1 MKFKYIFIIFNI
13 LIVLF
18 LLVIVVSPLLILG
31 PEFARKFFVS
41 AWPMVLVLLAVLA
54 AFNIFFLLNR
64 RLFLLLEREDW
75 PALVDYL
82 ERRVYDRGR
91 YSPRLVKLLV
101 NSYVIMSDFPSVLRL
116 EKKLA
121 LAKPAL
127 VEKNA
132 LVFGSARILGGDA
145 PGAAFFFHERLEK
158 AGNKNIQWVKWYYAF
173 SLLLSRKFDEAE
185 KELFVL
191 TVADDALISGLS
203 AWFLSDTL
211 MKYSANR
218 EQCRTLADAARE
230 NARKEI
236 KTLNA
241 WRREAAKIET
251 EVYAAI
257 IKKYIDE
264 AANWLFGVNNERS

>member
-13 LIVLF
+13 LIIFF
-18 LLVIVVSPLLILG
+18 LLVIVVSPFLILG
-31 PEFARKFFVS
+31 SELAQKFFAS
-41 AWPMVLVLLAVLA
+41 AWPLILVLLAVLTA
-54 AFNIFFLLNR
+54 LNIFYLSNR

-82 ERRVYDRGR
+82 ERRVYDRGG
-91 YSPRLVKLLV
+91 YSARLVRLLA

-127 VEKNA
+127 VEKNV

-145 PGAAFFFHERLEK
+145 SGAAAFFHDHLEK
-158 AGNKNIQWVKWYYAF
+158 AGKKNTQWVKWYHAF

-185 KELFVL
+185 KEFSALAL
-191 TVADDALISGLS
+191 AEDALISGLS
-203 AWFLSDTL
+203 AWLLLETL
-211 MKYSANR
+211 VKFSASR
-218 EQCRTLADAARE
+218 EQCRTLAEDARE
-230 NARKEI
+230 NIRKEI
-236 KTLNA
+236 KTLSA
-241 WRREAAKIET
+241 WRKEAAKIEA
-251 EVYAAI
+251 EVHAAI

-264 AANWLFGVNNERS
+264 AANWLFGGR

>member
-1 MKFKYIFIIFNI
+1 MKFKYIFIIFFFF
-13 LIVLF
+13 LILF
-18 LLVIVVSPLLILG
+18 LLVIVVSPVLILG
-31 PEFARKFFVS
+31 FEFAHKFFAS
-41 AWPMVLVLLAVLA
+41 AWPLALVLLVTLTILNV
-54 AFNIFFLLNR
+54 FYLLNR

-91 YSPRLVKLLV
+91 YSARLVRLLA

-121 LAKPAL
+121 LAKPVL
-127 VEKNA
+127 VEKNT

-145 PGAAFFFHERLEK
+145 PSAAAFFHDHLEK
-158 AGNKNIQWVKWYYAF
+158 AGKKTIQWVKWYYAF

-185 KELFVL
+185 KEFSALAL
-191 TVADDALISGLS
+191 ADDALISGLS
-203 AWFLSDTL
+203 AWLLLETL
-211 MKYSANR
+211 AKFSASR
-218 EQCRTLADAARE
+218 EQCKALAEDARE
-230 NARKEI
+230 NIRKEI
-236 KTLNA
+236 KALSA

-251 EVYAAI
+251 EVHAAI

-264 AANWLFGVNNERS
+264 AANWLFEGR